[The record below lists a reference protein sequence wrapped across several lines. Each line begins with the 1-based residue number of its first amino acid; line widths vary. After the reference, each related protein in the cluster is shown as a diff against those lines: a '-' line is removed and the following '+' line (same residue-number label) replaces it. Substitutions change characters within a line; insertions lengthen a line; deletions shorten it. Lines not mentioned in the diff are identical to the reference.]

1 MHFSLNK
8 YITVVAFIVL
18 SSFAT
23 RSMAFK
29 EVMHINFQFD
39 KKSLPVANININ
51 GENQTFIID
60 TGSTTALHL
69 SKNVSSKISGLV
81 IEPEKFRSTDLA
93 GKVFFNEK
101 FKIPQISINGM
112 VFNNIKGIS
121 LTPWGMSLTQKDTTS
136 TSDNSLSTSDNYLP
150 TSMVIGLDLF
160 KGKVVLVDYKN
171 QRLSVSDNLQALGIN
186 TDDSWSKLPLI
197 LTQEGAIV
205 KVTQNAKSYNMIL
218 DTASTIS
225 IFWKK
230 RIKSVP
236 VNIPCQAVLESMKN
250 EGCTASTF
258 QLENTGVKKIKLNSV
273 LLDGDFNQLNA
284 DGIIG
289 NNFFK
294 KHIILIDFV
303 SNQLL
308 IKEIS

>member
-1 MHFSLNK
+1 
-8 YITVVAFIVL
+8 
-18 SSFAT
+18 
-23 RSMAFK
+23 
-29 EVMHINFQFD
+29 
-39 KKSLPVANININ
+39 
-51 GENQTFIID
+51 
-60 TGSTTALHL
+60 
-69 SKNVSSKISGLV
+69 
-81 IEPEKFRSTDLA
+81 
-93 GKVFFNEK
+93 
-101 FKIPQISINGM
+101 
-112 VFNNIKGIS
+112 
-121 LTPWGMSLTQKDTTS
+121 MSLTQKDTTS
-136 TSDNSLSTSDNYLP
+136 TSDNSLSTSDNHLP
-150 TSMVIGLDLF
+150 ISMVIGLDLF

-186 TDDSWSKLPLI
+186 TDDGWSKLPLI

-205 KVTQNAKSYNMIL
+205 EVTQNSKSYNMIL

-303 SNQLL
+303 NNQLF